1 MSSGQGVLN
10 EDCLNSFDI
19 STILFSLSIW
29 PDPGFDPVSDN
40 LVNALC
46 YTETMKFNLDTV
58 REDTRRFG
66 MILVAA
72 GVLNTFFEDSDP
84 LTSVITLLVGILVLV
99 VGNLENE

>member
-1 MSSGQGVLN
+1 M
-10 EDCLNSFDI
+10 
-19 STILFSLSIW
+19 
-29 PDPGFDPVSDN
+29 
-40 LVNALC
+40 NALC

-84 LTSVITLLVGILVLV
+84 LTSVITLAGWYP
-99 VGNLENE
+99 GSCGR

>member
-1 MSSGQGVLN
+1 
-10 EDCLNSFDI
+10 
-19 STILFSLSIW
+19 
-29 PDPGFDPVSDN
+29 
-40 LVNALC
+40 
-46 YTETMKFNLDTV
+46 MKFNLDTV